1 MDLLAAAGGTYASVI
16 VGRSLSHATARC
28 SAVAAA
34 LCVCVLLS
42 VLAPV
47 ARANA
52 LTQQGPKIT
61 PSDEFGGG
69 SAFGDSVALSADG
82 NTAVIGGPDDGG
94 SGTSYSNT
102 GAVWIYTRTGSTW
115 TEQAK
120 LTAPYK
126 PGGAFGASVALS
138 ADGNTA
144 LIGSGSPGDGF
155 PGAAWVFTRSGTT
168 WTEQAK
174 LAAPSDEI
182 GNSDFGSSVSL
193 SGDGNTALIGGP
205 SDNAYTGAAWVFT
218 RSAGAWS
225 EKEKLLATEEPEQAE
240 FGTSVALS
248 GDAGTALIG
257 DGDVTNF
264 NGIKGNAWVFTQSAG
279 SWKQQ
284 GPELSGGEE
293 VGNGDFGGSVALSET
308 GNTALIGGRADDSG
322 SGAAWIFTRTGSEW
336 KQQGS
341 KLTGAHA
348 IETPVFGYSVALAAD
363 GTTALIGGVDDDE
376 IKGAAWVFSDDAGTW
391 TEREKLI
398 GGEESEGEVT
408 FGLAVALSAESTT
421 ALIGGPADHNNIGA
435 AWAFSAGP
443 ETPTGGGG
451 PQGTEKTQGQRTP
464 TDEKTQGQRT
474 PNSSSAFAAGAS
486 ASTIALACTTRELTL
501 IDVYQ
506 SGKRVLLSGAAAPSL
521 HGQRV
526 TILFDD
532 RERAATAIVQ
542 QDGLFSASA
551 PLPPPRLRA
560 SNRTR
565 YVAVLGDQRS
575 LELKLTRRL
584 ILEQPASA
592 HGKVTLTGQVLP
604 PLTSPR
610 ANISIT
616 ELTSCHGQR
625 VVTDFRPDGNGRFS
639 ITFAAPTGRVAA
651 AFRLTTLVRAT
662 PASGAR
668 FTTYSLPLVVTI
680 G

>member
-1 MDLLAAAGGTYASVI
+1 MGLVAAAGGACASTI
-16 VGRSLSHATARC
+16 SPTHPTARR
-28 SAVAAA
+28 AAA
-34 LCVCVLLS
+34 AAAICACALLS

-47 ARANA
+47 ARASA
-52 LTQQGPKIT
+52 LTQQGPKLT
-61 PSDEFGGG
+61 PSNEFGGG

-82 NTAVIGGPDDGG
+82 NTALIGGPVDGG
-94 SGTSYSNT
+94 AGTSYSQT
-102 GAVWIYTRTGSTW
+102 GAVWVYTRTGSTW

-120 LTAPYK
+120 LTATYK
-126 PGGAFGASVALS
+126 PGGAFGSSVALS
-138 ADGNTA
+138 ADGSTA
-144 LIGSGSPGDGF
+144 LIGSGSPGDGLA
-155 PGAAWVFTRSGTT
+155 GAAWVFTRSGTT
-168 WTEQAK
+168 WTEQTK
-174 LAAPSDEI
+174 LTAPSDEI
-182 GNSDFGSSVSL
+182 GTSDFGSSVSL
-193 SGDGNTALIGGP
+193 SSDGNTALIGGP
-205 SDNAYTGAAWVFT
+205 GDNAYTGAAWVFT

-248 GDAGTALIG
+248 GDASTALIG

-264 NGIKGNAWVFTQSAG
+264 SGIKGNAWVFTQSAG
-279 SWKQQ
+279 SWQQQ

-293 VGNGDFGGSVALSET
+293 VGNGGFGESVALSET

-322 SGAAWIFTRTGSEW
+322 RGAAWAFTRTGSEW

-348 IETPVFGYSVALAAD
+348 IEMPVFGYSVALSAD

-376 IKGAAWVFSDDAGTW
+376 IKGAAWAFTDAAGTW

-408 FGLAVALSAESTT
+408 FGLSVALSGEGTT

-435 AWAFSAGP
+435 AWAFSAGSEAP
-443 ETPTGGGG
+443 PAGGGHE
-451 PQGTEKTQGQRTP
+451 GTEKTQGVQGGGTP
-464 TDEKTQGQRT
+464 EAGKVA
-474 PNSSSAFAAGAS
+474 NSSSPFAVGAS
-486 ASTIALACTTRELTL
+486 ASSLALACTTREITL
-501 IDVYQ
+501 IDVFQ

-532 RERAATAIVQ
+532 RERAASAIVQ

-560 SNRTR
+560 SNSAR

-575 LELKLTRRL
+575 LDLKLTRRL
-584 ILEQPASA
+584 ILEQPTSA
-592 HGKVTLTGQVLP
+592 HGEVTLTGQVVP

-610 ANISIT
+610 ANVSIT

-639 ITFAAPTGRVAA
+639 IAFAAPTGRVAA
-651 AFRLTTLVRAT
+651 AFRLTTSVRAT
-662 PASGAR
+662 RAGGAR
-668 FTTYSLPLVVTI
+668 FATYSLPLVVTI